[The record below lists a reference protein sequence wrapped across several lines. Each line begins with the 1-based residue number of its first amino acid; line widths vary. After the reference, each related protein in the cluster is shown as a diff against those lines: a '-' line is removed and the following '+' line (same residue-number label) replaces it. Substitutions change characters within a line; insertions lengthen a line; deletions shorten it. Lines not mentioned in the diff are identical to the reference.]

1 MEKTS
6 GQLEQERIRQR
17 NQIVIEDMST
27 CHYCNSTGL
36 KAEDHFCYSCGFP
49 QGGTQEEMKLF
60 IWKIK
65 NKEQLL
71 IDKKKS
77 VKKATNIL
85 YILAGLNLVIGI
97 IMGLIVEVNI
107 PVLIACIVSG
117 AIYLA
122 LGLWSMKQPFPA
134 ILSGFFIYIVF
145 ILINAVADP
154 HTIYQGIFWKVIIIS
169 SFIYGYKGVMDAK
182 KIEAELQSVKNTKN
196 IIPEN

>member
-6 GQLEQERIRQR
+6 GQLELERIRQR

-27 CHYCNSTGL
+27 CHYCKSTGL

-77 VKKATNIL
+77 VRKATNIL
-85 YILAGLNLVIGI
+85 FILAGLNLIIGI
-97 IMGLIVEVNI
+97 IMGLLVEVNI
-107 PVLIACIVSG
+107 LVLIASIVSA
-117 AIYLA
+117 AIYLG
-122 LGLWSMKQPFPA
+122 LGLWSLKQPFPA

-145 ILINAVADP
+145 NVLNAIVDP
-154 HTIYQGIFWKVIIIS
+154 TTIYQGLLWKIIIIS
-169 SFIYGYKGVMDAK
+169 SFVYGYKGVMDAK

-196 IIPEN
+196 ITLEN